1 MIIDGANEI
10 EVDLRANGDR
20 LFLTREQLRDT
31 LDWELKPEGLCRG
44 DVCVPTQSH
53 PDLVDPAGDP
63 AGGEGDVD
71 LAVFA
76 RVMDRAYAQDVGHG
90 VAVLGE
96 SSMDRRTLAAEGTAP
111 DFELPDL
118 DGNPVALHD
127 YEGKK
132 RLLATWASW
141 CGCRYDLPA
150 WQALQAELPDLQVI
164 SISLDN
170 TPDAA
175 REFVD
180 AADPD
185 YPVLIDANHAVAEQ
199 YGLFNVPSV
208 VWIDEDGKVARSPVI
223 APGDDT
229 WREFTSVDSSVHHDQ
244 LRRWVATGEVPEDDT
259 SVQDHMA
266 GESPELQEARAER
279 RLGAWLVRHGHDDAA
294 LAHFERAIGLAPL
307 DFTIVRGSMPL
318 RGQDPFGA
326 EFFAFWEDW
335 EAAGRPGG
343 YSSADHVM

>member
-1 MIIDGANEI
+1 MIIDGAREI
-10 EVDLRANGDR
+10 DVELRAAGDH
-20 LFLTREQLRDT
+20 LYITAAELHDALG
-31 LDWELKPEGLCRG
+31 WELKPEGLCRG
-44 DVCVPTQSH
+44 DVCLPTQLH
-53 PDLVDPAGDP
+53 ADLLDDRGDI
-63 AGGEGDVD
+63 DV
-71 LAVFA
+71 AAFA
-76 RVMDRAYAQDVGHG
+76 RVAGRACALDAAEG

-96 SSMDRRTLAAEGTAP
+96 PSAERQALAAERTAP

-118 DGNPVALHD
+118 DGNPVTLGEFA
-127 YEGKK
+127 GKK

-150 WQALQAELPDLQVI
+150 WQALQRELPDLQII

-175 REFVD
+175 REFVE

-185 YPVLIDANHAVAEQ
+185 FPVLIDAHHAVAES
-199 YGLFNVPSV
+199 YGLYNVPSV
-208 VWIDEDGKVARSPVI
+208 VWVDEDGKVARSPVI

-244 LRRWVATGEVPEDDT
+244 LRRWVASGELPDDDAA
-259 SVQDHMA
+259 SPSHMA
-266 GESPELQEARAER
+266 DQTPELQEARAER
-279 RLGAWLVRHGHDDAA
+279 RLAAWLVRNGRSGAA
-294 LAHFERAIGLAPL
+294 QPHFERAVELAPM

-326 EFFAFWEDW
+326 EFFAFWDEWD
-335 EAAGRPGG
+335 AAGRPGG
-343 YSSADHVM
+343 YTSADRVF